1 VKYRNPLG
9 RAKLDQS
16 SHKNSLRPATYQ
28 CPSSCHLGQTM
39 YKRTVTKKNSKQHIS
54 TQHAATTSIIYK
66 HCSHQQHTCRTDHVT
81 LQMVVEF
88 VCKPNSATRRRVR
101 DMLTADIHLA
111 VAAGERASS
120 SLYPRHRPQ
129 PHRAESPGDDVSL
142 ASVSRDPAAGFQLR
156 HTRTL
161 TDTLLPSNK
170 TVRPR

>member
-1 VKYRNPLG
+1 MEG
-9 RAKLDQS
+9 
-16 SHKNSLRPATYQ
+16 KNGPKFTQKQFKTRYIPMPVILPNFIARSNDVQKNCY
-28 CPSSCHLGQTM
+28 
-39 YKRTVTKKNSKQHIS
+39 KKNSKQHIS

-66 HCSHQQHTCRTDHVT
+66 HCSHQQHTRRTDHVT

-101 DMLTADIHLA
+101 DMLTADIRLA

-120 SLYPRHRPQ
+120 SLHPRHRRQ
-129 PHRAESPGDDVSL
+129 PRRAESPGDDVSL

-156 HTRTL
+156 YTRTL